1 LNCANSLHTR
11 GLWAPCKG
19 CWCHGCYKIED
30 EGYFPIRRP
39 TDEEGYVV
47 VVEKDNRRFLF
58 GREGDQYLTMFQCD
72 LCHFRNMNNRSPR
85 VNGEDDMVLR
95 FIRRANLDALW
106 SREPGT
112 VRNTWRE
119 VRNLETKAVL
129 LGLDL
134 HRMMPLMGPFPVK
147 DLVGMS
153 VAVCI
158 LLRSL
163 DMGKNEPTVQ
173 FSTTQKMKTSF
184 ANMWRA
190 SLHGGEG
197 AVVAR
202 DTVKLF
208 HTTCPTHGDW
218 FERFT
223 KGMHERMGDKV
234 KQDLGITIEQVHA
247 LMARYEIRWN
257 DCGGDRMRKKLV
269 LFPALFCVVSFC
281 CALRGEEAPL
291 MSLTGTR
298 LHLAE
303 GEGHATMPHVVVAL
317 LGRFKTEISEKYHLM
332 PLVLQT
338 ATGLEPGLWIRRMVE
353 WYEDGGVRRG
363 WVFRN
368 KVGERAKAADY
379 EWDILCELEHIQQES
394 PDIVGVHVNVFDEFG
409 VSRSFR
415 RGSDAHAINQ
425 GVDPVDIERN
435 NRWRSIEQA
444 KGRAPQLRMI
454 HHYSDLRQLLK
465 ALLRYS
471 APL

>member
-1 LNCANSLHTR
+1 
-11 GLWAPCKG
+11 
-19 CWCHGCYKIED
+19 
-30 EGYFPIRRP
+30 
-39 TDEEGYVV
+39 
-47 VVEKDNRRFLF
+47 
-58 GREGDQYLTMFQCD
+58 
-72 LCHFRNMNNRSPR
+72 
-85 VNGEDDMVLR
+85 
-95 FIRRANLDALW
+95 
-106 SREPGT
+106 
-112 VRNTWRE
+112 
-119 VRNLETKAVL
+119 
-129 LGLDL
+129 
-134 HRMMPLMGPFPVK
+134 
-147 DLVGMS
+147 MS

-163 DMGKNEPTVQ
+163 DMGKNEPTIQ

-184 ANMWRA
+184 SNMWRA
-190 SLHGGEG
+190 SLKGGEG

-218 FERFT
+218 FERFS

-234 KQDLGITIEQVHA
+234 KQDLGITIEQMHA
-247 LMARYEIRWN
+247 LMARYEIRWT
-257 DCGGDRMRKKLV
+257 DGGADRTKKGAV
-269 LFPALFCVVSFC
+269 LFPALFCVISFC

-298 LHLAE
+298 LHLEE
-303 GEGHATMPHVVVAL
+303 GDRHPTMPHVVVAL
-317 LGRFKTEISEKYHLM
+317 LGRFKMEISEKYHLM
-332 PLVLQT
+332 PLVKTT
-338 ATGLEPGLWIRRMVE
+338 ATGLEPGKWIKRMVH
-353 WYEDGGVRRG
+353 WYEEGGILRG

-368 KVGERAKAADY
+368 KYGERARASEY
-379 EWDILCELEHIQQES
+379 EWDILCELESIQQTS

-471 APL
+471 SPL